1 MRPPSHQALAR
12 VGFHPF
18 LLTRSASTNILR
30 IGKGGRVLKFIY
42 ATIITAI
49 VSGVFLTF
57 FPVLLAEELTLA
69 KVLFYVIMVMVW
81 TSLVAFFARRDKRRG
96 QLH

>member
-1 MRPPSHQALAR
+1 M
-12 VGFHPF
+12 
-18 LLTRSASTNILR
+18 
-30 IGKGGRVLKFIY
+30 LKFIY
-42 ATIITAI
+42 ATIITSI

-81 TSLVAFFARRDKRRG
+81 TSLVAFFARRDKRRS

>member
-1 MRPPSHQALAR
+1 MCRATSPIHVDVLDKCKYPEKR
-12 VGFHPF
+12 K
-18 LLTRSASTNILR
+18 
-30 IGKGGRVLKFIY
+30 KGVQVLKFIY

-81 TSLVAFFARRDKRRG
+81 STLVAFFARRDRKRR
-96 QLH
+96 QL

>member
-1 MRPPSHQALAR
+1 M
-12 VGFHPF
+12 
-18 LLTRSASTNILR
+18 
-30 IGKGGRVLKFIY
+30 LKFIY

-69 KVLFYVIMVMVW
+69 KVLFYVIAIVFPLCVVYYCPIHP
-81 TSLVAFFARRDKRRG
+81 T
-96 QLH
+96 Q